1 MGMGQGI
8 PRRQGDEVSDVRS
21 IVTGSVMESEDC
33 FSVASSVDF
42 LTMRKQAQAQ
52 MQNGDFSKMES
63 IRQDFKNGNDEL
75 DDEVSLSG
83 SVSSADVKNDE
94 EEDKSMTT

>member
-1 MGMGQGI
+1 
-8 PRRQGDEVSDVRS
+8 
-21 IVTGSVMESEDC
+21 
-33 FSVASSVDF
+33 
-42 LTMRKQAQAQ
+42 
-52 MQNGDFSKMES
+52 MES